1 MKIEE
6 IRWDNLTKLLD
17 FLYAGKRVLRKELT
31 EKMKIRN
38 STLSYLLNELTKL
51 EMIRI
56 GKIAGGRGR
65 PNHVVSLNPEHGTV
79 FGVKLGRESLRT
91 IIFDFSLKKID
102 SIEYP
107 LHEIGKSIPDVINEL
122 KKFVEHYKP
131 VGAGFAVSGTVDL
144 KSKRII
150 KSPILNLRNFD
161 FEPVIAR
168 LSLPEF
174 VMCND
179 VDALHIGQIVESG
192 IINESSLTVSFGV
205 GIGASYYD
213 GQDIFVGSDG
223 KTAFEFGHYG
233 IDPDGEECYCG
244 RIGCLETVASEY
256 VLVKEKAGNIA
267 NFVANFDFFRP
278 IINEFRERARKG
290 EKLQEYENII
300 KSLSYYLSN
309 LVLSLRPAILWIG
322 GEGIVS
328 EWIFDDIVKSIHHN
342 IEDGWE
348 IKPKIMRII
357 DPDSW
362 EKGAA
367 FLLLRKYI
375 SSRIKVGD
383 KG

>member
-1 MKIEE
+1 VKIEE

-17 FLYAGKRVLRKELT
+17 FLYAGKHVLRKELT

-38 STLSYLLNELTKL
+38 STLSYLLSELTKL
-51 EMIRI
+51 EMV
-56 GKIAGGRGR
+56 KIEKIVGGRGR
-65 PNHVVSLNPEHGTV
+65 PNHVISLNPAHGTV
-79 FGVKLGRESLRT
+79 FGVKLGRESLRA
-91 IIFDFSLKKID
+91 IVFDFSLKKID
-102 SIEYP
+102 SVEYP
-107 LHEIGKSIPDVINEL
+107 LHEIGKSIPGVMNEL
-122 KKFVEHYKP
+122 KKVVERYKP

-161 FEPVIAR
+161 FGPFISEM
-168 LSLPEF
+168 SLPEF

-192 IINESSLTVSFGV
+192 IINKASLTISFGV

-213 GQDIFVGSDG
+213 GQDLFVGSDG
-223 KTAFEFGHYG
+223 KTAFEFGHHG
-233 IDPDGEECYCG
+233 VDPDGEKCYCG

-267 NFVANFDFFRP
+267 NFVANFDLFRP
-278 IINEFRERARKG
+278 VINEFRERAKKER
-290 EKLQEYENII
+290 LREYEGII

-309 LVLSLRPAILWIG
+309 LVLSLRPTILWIG

-328 EWIFDDIVKSIHHN
+328 EWIFNDIVRSIKFN
-342 IEDGWE
+342 LEDGWE
-348 IKPKIMRII
+348 IKPEIMRIT
-357 DPDSW
+357 DPESW

-375 SSRIKVGD
+375 SSKIKVGA